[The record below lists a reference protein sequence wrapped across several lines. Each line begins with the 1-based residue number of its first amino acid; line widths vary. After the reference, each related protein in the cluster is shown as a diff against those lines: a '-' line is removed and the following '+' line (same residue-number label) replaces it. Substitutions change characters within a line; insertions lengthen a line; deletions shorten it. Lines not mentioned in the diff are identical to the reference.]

1 MKKHA
6 KQELYETEENSLELT
21 EVAAAE
27 VESAGEAKPK
37 RNFKKFFTA
46 KNIAYFGILTALEVI
61 LLFFGSAIPVGT
73 GGATL
78 NFSLLPIVIG
88 SILLGPVAGALMGLI
103 SGIIITIMVVVGMQ
117 GLVFFFLF
125 QEQPFVIVLICLVK
139 TTVAGLVSGLL
150 YRLIQRKNQYV
161 AVFVSALSA
170 PIVNTGLFILGCLCI
185 SGAIQRSAVEFEF
198 AYSNAF
204 AIIILIFVTY
214 NFFIEFAINL
224 VFAPALSTVVRV
236 VEKQFM
242 KKKTKVMIADEK
254 SEELKEVQVQ
264 QVPLLSE
271 TGEELYEIIEDTSLS
286 DNALKEN
293 AIEESTQ
300 EMLLENKTPSDK
312 GQDKS

>member
-1 MKKHA
+1 MEEQTGK
-6 KQELYETEENSLELT
+6 ELCAAEENSAVST
-21 EVAAAE
+21 EVKAVAE
-27 VESAGEAKPK
+27 VESAGEEKPK
-37 RNFKKFFTA
+37 KNFKKFFTA

-61 LLFFGSAIPVGT
+61 LLFFGSAIPVGA

-88 SILLGPVAGALMGLI
+88 AILLGPIAGGLMGLI

-117 GLVFFFLF
+117 GPVFLF
-125 QEQPFVIVLICLVK
+125 LFYHQPFVIVLICLVK
-139 TTVAGLVSGLL
+139 TTAAGIVSGLL

-161 AVFVSALSA
+161 AVFVAALSA

-185 SGAIQRSAVEFEF
+185 SGAVQLSAEEFGF

-204 AIIILIFVTY
+204 SIIILIFVTY

-242 KKKTKVMIADEK
+242 KKNKKEKKADGNH
-254 SEELKEVQVQ
+254 EELKEVYIEQR
-264 QVPLLSE
+264 PLLSE
-271 TGEELYEIIEDTSLS
+271 TGEELHE
-286 DNALKEN
+286 
-293 AIEESTQ
+293 IEEDINSFDDGIGIK
-300 EMLLENKTPSDK
+300 EYAKGESEAENPAKEASRKP
-312 GQDKS
+312 